1 MNNGGGGSGLSHSIP
16 EFQFQLRL
24 LQTQVNNKV
33 RLARRLLVQ
42 LGHHSSRLF
51 LAQSNAHFLLE

>member
-1 MNNGGGGSGLSHSIP
+1 MNNGGGSGLSHSIP

-42 LGHHSSRLF
+42 LGHYSSRLF